1 MTSKTKGELKDTVRK
16 CLQEF
21 RTGQELFLHLHAS
34 GRYWGKESL
43 IIQTIKEVSKVHYET
58 ISNKVIRKFPI
69 TYISTSPR
77 KKPLRTKKRKDP
89 KPKME
94 LYDLPDKR
102 MIYIGKFKQ

>member
-1 MTSKTKGELKDTVRK
+1 MSAKTKEEMKCTVRN

-34 GRYWGKESL
+34 GRFWGKESL
-43 IIQTIKEVSKVHYET
+43 IIQSIKEVSKVHYET

-69 TYISTSPR
+69 RYISTSPK
-77 KKPLRTKKRKDP
+77 KKPVRTKKRKDP

-102 MIYIGKFKQ
+102 MVYIGKFKQ